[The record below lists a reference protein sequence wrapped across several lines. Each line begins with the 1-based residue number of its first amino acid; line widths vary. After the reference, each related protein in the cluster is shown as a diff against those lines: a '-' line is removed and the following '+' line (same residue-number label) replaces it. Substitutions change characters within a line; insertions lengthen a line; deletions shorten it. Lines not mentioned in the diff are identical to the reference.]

1 MKARSKAL
9 LLALCAVLL
18 VAVSVLG
25 TMAYLTSKT
34 QVITNTF
41 TVGDINIELT
51 ETKPESKQ
59 AKIIPGVDI
68 EKDPKVTVKA
78 NSVACWLFVEVKA
91 EGTFV
96 TDKVT
101 YSIADGWTKGDGTNI
116 PTDVYYRSVNAV
128 TADTG
133 FYVLKG
139 NETYENGV
147 VTVSETLT
155 KADVNKIT
163 AGNQPKLTFTAY
175 AVQKDGIDTAAAAWE
190 KVNNTSGSN

>member
-68 EKDPKVTVKA
+68 EKDPKVTVKKD
-78 NSVACWLFVEVKA
+78 SEACWLFVEVKE

-96 TDKVT
+96 ANKVT
-101 YSIADGWTKGDGTNI
+101 YSIADGWTALPGVDG
-116 PTDVYYRSVNAV
+116 VYYREVAAV
-128 TADTG
+128 TADTD

-139 NETYENGV
+139 NETYKYGV
-147 VTVSETLT
+147 VIVSDELT
-155 KADVNKIT
+155 KDEVDTIT
-163 AGNQPKLTFTAY
+163 DGNQPKLTFTAY
-175 AVQKDGIDTAAAAWE
+175 AVQKEGIDTAAAAWE
-190 KVNNTSGSN
+190 KVNTTSGSN